1 MPQLLEKLKTKIMP
15 SDADKL
21 KALRSQL
28 ESAESD
34 RDAAHA
40 ALGAALL
47 DEQPATDAVAR
58 IEAADKRIVE
68 LGAMVQTVETRIQ
81 VAADRKREDAKAA
94 QREVLRSA
102 LAKVQSDAKALE
114 RDFETLQQHTAALK
128 SSVNVALAAAS
139 TLGADNCH
147 SMLANGRAKY
157 KFYAMYHAS
166 ALPGC
171 AVPYVEKLAPYAEN
185 FPKPAELK

>member
-1 MPQLLEKLKTKIMP
+1 MALLQTLKTKMML
-15 SDADKL
+15 SDTDKL
-21 KALRSQL
+21 GNLRAQL
-28 ESAESD
+28 EAAESD
-34 RDAAHA
+34 RDAARA

-47 DEQPATDAVAR
+47 DEEPTADATAQ
-58 IEAADKRIVE
+58 IEAADKRVRDLTAAID
-68 LGAMVQTVETRIQ
+68 TISRRIQ
-81 VAADRKREDAKAA
+81 LAADRKKEDAKAA

-102 LAKVQSDAKALE
+102 LAKVQLDAKALE
-114 RDFETLQQHTAALK
+114 RDFEALQQHTAALK

-147 SMLANGRAKY
+147 SMLANGRAKF
-157 KFYAMYHAS
+157 KFYAMHHAS

>member
-1 MPQLLEKLKTKIMP
+1 MPQLLEKIKNKLILP
-15 SDADKL
+15 DADKL
-21 KALRSQL
+21 TSLQAQL
-28 ESAESD
+28 DAAESD
-34 RDAAHA
+34 RDAARA
-40 ALGAALL
+40 ALGAALV
-47 DEQPATDAVAR
+47 DGEPTADATAR
-58 IEAADKRIVE
+58 IETADKRIRE
-68 LGAMVQTVETRIQ
+68 LWAMIQTVETRIQ
-81 VAADRKREDAKAA
+81 MASNRKKEDAKAA

-114 RDFETLQQHTAALK
+114 RDFEALQQHTAALK

-171 AVPYVEKLAPYAEN
+171 AVPYVEKLAPYASN
-185 FPKPAELK
+185 FPKPNEI

>member
-1 MPQLLEKLKTKIMP
+1 MALLQTLKNKITL

-21 KALRSQL
+21 AKIRAQL
-28 ESAESD
+28 EAAESD

-47 DEQPATDAVAR
+47 DEQPTADAVAR

-81 VAADRKREDAKAA
+81 MAADRKREDTRAA

-147 SMLANGRAKY
+147 SMLANGRAKF
-157 KFYAMYHAS
+157 KFYAMHHAS

>member
-1 MPQLLEKLKTKIMP
+1 MALLQTLKTKMML
-15 SDADKL
+15 SDTDKL
-21 KALRSQL
+21 GNLRAQL
-28 ESAESD
+28 DAAEAD

-47 DEQPATDAVAR
+47 DEQPTADAVAR

-81 VAADRKREDAKAA
+81 MAANRKREDAKAA

-139 TLGADNCH
+139 TLGPDNCP
-147 SMLANGRAKY
+147 SMLANGRAKF
-157 KFYAMYHAS
+157 KFYAMHHAS
-166 ALPGC
+166 ALPG
-171 AVPYVEKLAPYAEN
+171 
-185 FPKPAELK
+185 

>member
-1 MPQLLEKLKTKIMP
+1 MALLQTLKTKMML
-15 SDADKL
+15 SDTDKL
-21 KALRSQL
+21 GNLRAQL
-28 ESAESD
+28 DAAEAD

-47 DEQPATDAVAR
+47 DEQPTADAVAR

-81 VAADRKREDAKAA
+81 MAADRKKEDAKAA

-114 RDFETLQQHTAALK
+114 RDFEALQQHTAALK

-147 SMLANGRAKY
+147 SMLANGRAKF
-157 KFYAMYHAS
+157 KFYAMHHAS

>member
-1 MPQLLEKLKTKIMP
+1 MALLQTLKTKMML
-15 SDADKL
+15 SDTDKL
-21 KALRSQL
+21 GNLRAQL
-28 ESAESD
+28 EAAESD
-34 RDAAHA
+34 RDAARA

-47 DEQPATDAVAR
+47 DEEPTADATAQ
-58 IEAADKRIVE
+58 IEAADKRVRDLTAAID
-68 LGAMVQTVETRIQ
+68 TISRRIQ
-81 VAADRKREDAKAA
+81 LAADRKKEDAKAA

-114 RDFETLQQHTAALK
+114 RDFEALQQHTAALK

-147 SMLANGRAKY
+147 SMLANGRAKF
-157 KFYAMYHAS
+157 KFYAMHHAS